1 MVQSVLFENLP
12 YTSKKH
18 TFRNREEVVNSNVLV
33 FKNSRIGIG
42 TQEPEEN
49 YRVTISGNTVIRGT
63 LTAEILSFTA
73 SNLNHLTIDNLG
85 TQEGINLIQ
94 RGYDPYIVFR
104 SNETSIVN
112 IIDGNGNV
120 GIGEAAPLEKL
131 VVRGKIIAEDLLL
144 TSESIYQ
151 KPLQVPP
158 IHQTFIVKDRADVEF
173 MVETTGL
180 YAASNDNVEVYLN
193 GYKLA
198 YFSSNLKDYVVSYSN
213 QYEPPK
219 TFFNITLTSV
229 AKANDVIDVTFW
241 PTTLEQVEGTLGG
254 YSTQSIYSY
263 WDRGLDKSVYYNAG
277 NIGIGTYQPRY
288 ALDVVGKI
296 KAIDFEGNGARL
308 SNISGTFE
316 EINSKDMVYLIGNIG
331 IGTTFTRG
339 KLDVRGTIYCSNII
353 TVNDDLIN
361 FNYITSNVISF
372 YNYDVNS
379 KISLDNYNPGPTIQI
394 RQHGS
399 NNIMEIYQDNN
410 IFLCVGSNGNIGVGH
425 SNISLGK
432 LAVKGDI
439 VPETTLIYDL
449 GTSNLRWRDIYL
461 SGNTID
467 LNGALIQKDASTG
480 GIKLSTVLGEASD
493 FVSKNIYGERLG
505 IGTNITRNIVDING
519 SMIVS
524 SNIGIGTTNPIVSL
538 EVWSSNAILLPKGSN
553 LSRPEGVTGYIR
565 YNTETQT
572 FEGFGAGEQWGSLGG
587 VKNVVGDTFITAEYT
602 PGNND
607 RSLHFYTCNLERLIV
622 NANGNVGIG
631 TTQPLNK
638 LEIVGKAI
646 ITDKLGIGTY
656 LPNYSVDIS
665 GDINLS
671 GDIRKNGTI
680 LGLSGDSLWTSN
692 IDGGIYYTEGNLGI
706 GTHIPMNAL
715 DVYGD
720 IYTTGTLTCANLSV
734 IGDFVTMNTV
744 TSNTEQMVITNDGTG
759 PALKV
764 IQSGNNSVAEF
775 YDNESGVVM
784 YIGNLGNVG
793 LGTNTPTQKLDV
805 RGNIYSSDS
814 LSCSNVFADGLI
826 GIGTNTPTQRLDVRG
841 NIYSSGNITCSN
853 VFVDGLMGLGTI
865 NPTQKLDVRGNI
877 YSSGTITC
885 SNISIIGDFVTM
897 NTVTSNTEQIVI
909 TNDGTG
915 PALKVIQSGNNSVA
929 EFYDSE
935 SGIAMYIGNL
945 GNVGIGTTNMTAG
958 KLVVYGGDIYCQEDI
973 VGGSDIRYKT
983 NIRTIE
989 NSIEIINSLRGV
1001 RYDRVSNNKASF
1013 GVIAQEVEKIIP
1025 EVIRTDIGDYKGVVY
1040 TQIIPILI
1048 EAIKKL
1054 EERICVLEGD
1064 KLSQ

>member
-180 YAASNDNVEVYLN
+180 YAASNENAEVYLN

-241 PTTLEQVEGTLGG
+241 PTTLDQVEGTLGG

-288 ALDVVGKI
+288 ALDVIGKI
-296 KAIDFEGNGARL
+296 KAIDFQGNGAGL
-308 SNISGTFE
+308 SNVPGTLE
-316 EINSKDMVYLIGNIG
+316 EINDKDIVYLIGNIG

-361 FNYITSNVISF
+361 FNYITSNIVSF

-394 RQHGS
+394 RQHSS
-399 NNIMEIYQDNN
+399 NNIMEIYQDND
-410 IFLCVGSNGNIGVGH
+410 IYLCIGSNGNIGIGH
-425 SNISLGK
+425 SNIEIGK

-467 LNGALIQKDASTG
+467 LNGALIQKDPITG
-480 GIKLSTVLGEASD
+480 GIKLSSVLGEASD

-505 IGTNITRNIVDING
+505 IGTNITRSTVDING

-587 VKNVVGDTFITAEYT
+587 VKNVAGDTFITAEYT

-607 RSLHFYTCNLERLIV
+607 RSLHFYTCNLEQLTIDS
-622 NANGNVGIG
+622 NGNVGIG

-656 LPNYSVDIS
+656 LPNYSVDIN
-665 GDINLS
+665 GDVNLS

-692 IDGGIYYTEGNLGI
+692 IDGGIYYTNGNLGI
-706 GTHIPMNAL
+706 GTYTPMNAL

-734 IGDFVTMNTV
+734 IGDFVTMNTI
-744 TSNTEQMVITNDGTG
+744 TSNTEQMVITNNGTG

-764 IQSGNNSVAEF
+764 IQTGNNSVAEF
-775 YDNESGVVM
+775 YDNESGVAM

-793 LGTNTPTQKLDV
+793 IGTITPGQKLHV
-805 RGNIYSSDS
+805 EGNIIANGTIG
-814 LSCSNVFADGLI
+814 CSNVFADGLI
-826 GIGTNTPTQRLDVRG
+826 GIGTNTPTQTLDVRG

-853 VFVDGLMGLGTI
+853 VYADGRMGLGTI
-865 NPTQKLDVRGNI
+865 NPTEKLDVRGNI

-915 PALKVIQSGNNSVA
+915 PALKVTQSGNNSIA
-929 EFYDSE
+929 EFYDTE

>member
-180 YAASNDNVEVYLN
+180 YAASNENAEVYLN

-229 AKANDVIDVTFW
+229 AKANDVIDITFW

-308 SNISGTFE
+308 SNVPGTFE
-316 EINSKDMVYLIGNIG
+316 EINAKDMVYLIGNIG

-339 KLDVRGTIYCSNII
+339 KLDVSGTIYCSNIV
-353 TVNDDLIN
+353 TVNEDLIN

-394 RQHGS
+394 RQHSS
-399 NNIMEIYQDNN
+399 NNIMEIYQNN
-410 IFLCVGSNGNIGVGH
+410 DIYFCIGSNGNIGIGH
-425 SNISLGK
+425 SNIEIGK

-467 LNGALIQKDASTG
+467 LNGALIQKDATTG

-505 IGTNITRNIVDING
+505 IGTHITRSTVDING

-587 VKNVVGDTFITAEYT
+587 VKNVAGDTFITAEYT

-607 RSLHFYTCNLERLIV
+607 RSLHFYTCNLEQLTIDS
-622 NANGNVGIG
+622 NGNVGIG

-656 LPNYSVDIS
+656 LPNYSVDIN
-665 GDINLS
+665 GDVNLS

-692 IDGGIYYTEGNLGI
+692 IDGGIYYTNGNLGI
-706 GTHIPMNAL
+706 GTYIPMNAL

-734 IGDFVTMNTV
+734 IGDFVTMNTI
-744 TSNTEQMVITNDGTG
+744 TSNTEQMVITNNGTG

-764 IQSGNNSVAEF
+764 IQTGNNSVAEF
-775 YDNESGVVM
+775 YDNESGVAM

-793 LGTNTPTQKLDV
+793 IGTITPGQKLHVEGNIIANGTIGCSNVYADGLIGIGTNTPTQKLDV
-805 RGNIYSSDS
+805 RGNIYSS
-814 LSCSNVFADGLI
+814 
-826 GIGTNTPTQRLDVRG
+826 
-841 NIYSSGNITCSN
+841 GNITCSN
-853 VFVDGLMGLGTI
+853 VYADGRMGLVTI
-865 NPTQKLDVRGNI
+865 NPTEKLDVRGNI

-915 PALKVIQSGNNSVA
+915 PALKVTQSGNNSVA
-929 EFYDSE
+929 EFYDKE